1 MISLIK
7 DKVNYVIK
15 KYGTRDPFRIAKE
28 KGIMIMYEDLGS
40 IQGYYTQRFRTKQIH
55 INRNIPHHLQEFTA
69 AHELGHAILHPNE
82 STPFL
87 KNCTFQV
94 VDKLELEA
102 NRFAIELLIPDA
114 DIKEYSTASFTIEQ
128 IARIYG
134 YTAELIKLKLQK
146 VY

>member
-1 MISLIK
+1 MIK

-28 KGIMIMYEDLGS
+28 KGILIMYEDLGS
-40 IQGYYTQRFRTKQIH
+40 IQGYYTMRFRTKQIH
-55 INRNIPHHLQEFTA
+55 INRNIPYHLQKFTA

-87 KNCTFQV
+87 KNCTLQV
-94 VDKLELEA
+94 VDKLEIEA
-102 NRFAIELLIPDA
+102 NKFAVELLIPDS
-114 DIKEYSTASFTIEQ
+114 DIAEYSDSSFTIEQ

-134 YTAELIKLKLQK
+134 YTVELLKLKENLHNGF
-146 VY
+146 